1 MRAEQKVVREWVD
14 EQATQQT
21 EVTNVL
27 RDLAQSMLKRGS

>member
-1 MRAEQKVVREWVD
+1 VVREWVD

-27 RDLAQSMLKRGS
+27 RDLAQSMLKRGG